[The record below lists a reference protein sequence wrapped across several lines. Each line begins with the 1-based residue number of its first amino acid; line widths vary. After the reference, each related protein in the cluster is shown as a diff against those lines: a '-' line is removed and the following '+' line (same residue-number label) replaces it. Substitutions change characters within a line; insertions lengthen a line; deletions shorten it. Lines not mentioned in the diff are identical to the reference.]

1 MFEHLRKNPL
11 ALASAKNSTYVLIEA
26 RMRLEVQGGE
36 SSKRQTRREAGTQSY
51 GLLTVLR
58 GGRIRLP
65 GYRRDG
71 RDPEY
76 AWWTGLP
83 KGSPVFLRARQA
95 GQWLVAGGRWLVVS
109 D

>member
-1 MFEHLRKNPL
+1 MVNGHGRPRE
-11 ALASAKNSTYVLIEA
+11 
-26 RMRLEVQGGE
+26 
-36 SSKRQTRREAGTQSY
+36 RQTRREAGTQSY

-83 KGSPVFLRARQA
+83 DGSPVFLRAYA
-95 GQWLVAGGRWLVVS
+95 CGFAL
-109 D
+109 